1 MSVQS
6 SLVFMKNIV
15 RNRVLKI
22 LYLLLV
28 SLQLKTDS
36 IHSLP
41 CETGQIEQHHKIYHR
56 RQRPKRTKGRDETY
70 KGMHHAVVADT
81 TERT

>member
-1 MSVQS
+1 MCNPLIFIYEVGVS
-6 SLVFMKNIV
+6 
-15 RNRVLKI
+15 KI

-28 SLQLKTDS
+28 SLQLKIDS
-36 IHSLP
+36 IRSLP

-70 KGMHHAVVADT
+70 KGMHPAVVADT